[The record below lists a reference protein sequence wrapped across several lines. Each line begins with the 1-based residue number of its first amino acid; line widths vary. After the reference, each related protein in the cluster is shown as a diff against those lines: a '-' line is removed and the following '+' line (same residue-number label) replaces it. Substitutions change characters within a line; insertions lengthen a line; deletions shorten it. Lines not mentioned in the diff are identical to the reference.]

1 MSEHH
6 DGLPLPRRY
15 WAIAAWMLGFGMSNL
30 DGSIANVALPLIG
43 RALHTNP
50 ATAVWVVN
58 AFQIAT
64 AVFVLPMSSLAD
76 ILGYKRVF
84 QGGLLLFTLASLVCS
99 LASSL
104 EILIIGR
111 VLQGAAAGSM
121 VACLTSFMR
130 FNYPASMLGRG
141 VALNAMMLSITNA
154 AGPAVASAIL
164 SVAPWPW
171 LFAVNVP
178 IGLIALAMSVPTLA
192 PGQALGHRWD
202 VPSALLNGAVFV
214 LFIVG
219 VQGLG
224 STGDLLT
231 PGVEIGAAIAGSV
244 LLVRRQLTRPAPM
257 LGVDLLRIPLVSVS
271 VITSLF
277 CFVAQSMAVL
287 ALPFL
292 LFSQTAS
299 PVSSGLLMTVWPVGA
314 FLIAPFAGRLAD
326 RYPVGLLG
334 AIGMGL
340 FTAAMVGVVFA
351 PAHPAA
357 WDMAWR
363 IALCGVGFGFFG
375 PPNLR
380 AIVSSAPRERSGAA
394 GGLNTSFRLLGQA
407 SGTALV
413 AVLFRSLGGGH
424 ATTPALHLIFVIA
437 AVLAAIGGIVS
448 SARIGLRQAVP
459 ASQPG

>member
-1 MSEHH
+1 MSEAH
-6 DGLPLPRRY
+6 DGLPIPRRY
-15 WAIAAWMLGFGMSNL
+15 WAIAAWTLGFGMSNL
-30 DGSIANVALPLIG
+30 DSQIANVALPLIG
-43 RALHTNP
+43 RSLHTNS

-58 AFQIAT
+58 AFQLAT

-84 QGGLLLFTLASLVCS
+84 QGGLALFTVASLVCA
-99 LASSL
+99 LANSL
-104 EILIIGR
+104 EMLIVGR
-111 VLQGAAAGSM
+111 LLQGAAAGSM

-130 FNYPASMLGRG
+130 FTYPGSMLGRG
-141 VALNAMMLSITNA
+141 VAINAMLISVTGA

-171 LFAVNVP
+171 LFAINVP
-178 IGLIALAMSVPTLA
+178 VGLAALAMSVPTLA
-192 PGQALGHRWD
+192 PGQALGHKWD

-224 STGDLLT
+224 HAGALT
-231 PGVEIGAAIAGSV
+231 LPGLEIGAAALGAIV
-244 LLVRRQLTRPAPM
+244 LVRRQLSRHAPM
-257 LGVDLLRIPLVSVS
+257 LGVDLLRIPLVAASIVA
-271 VITSLF
+271 SLF
-277 CFVAQSMAVL
+277 CFVSQSMAMI

-292 LFSQTAS
+292 LFNQSGST
-299 PVSSGLLMTVWPVGA
+299 VSSGLLMSVWPIGA
-314 FLIAPFAGRLAD
+314 FLIAPVAGRMAD

-340 FTAAMVGVVFA
+340 FTLAMVLLVLA
-351 PAHPAA
+351 PVHPTA

-363 IALCGVGFGFFG
+363 IVICGVGFGFFG
-375 PPNLR
+375 PTNMR

-394 GGLNTSFRLLGQA
+394 GGLNTSARLLGQS

-413 AVLFRSLGGGH
+413 AVLFRALGGGH
-424 ATTPALHLIFVIA
+424 ATPGALQLIFTIA
-437 AVLAAIGGIVS
+437 AVLAALGAVVS
-448 SARIGLRQAVP
+448 TARIGLARPVEALRV
-459 ASQPG
+459 G

>member
-1 MSEHH
+1 MTAIHP
-6 DGLPLPRRY
+6 DGLPVPRRY
-15 WAIAAWMLGFGMSNL
+15 WAIAAWSLGFGMSNL

-43 RALHTNP
+43 RSLHTSP
-50 ATAVWVVN
+50 ATVVWVVN

-84 QGGLLLFTLASLVCS
+84 QGGLVLFTVASLVCS
-99 LASSL
+99 TAGSL
-104 EILIIGR
+104 DMLIVGR

-141 VALNAMMLSITNA
+141 IALNAMTLSVTGA
-154 AGPAVASAIL
+154 AGPAIASAIL

-171 LFAVNVP
+171 LFAINVP
-178 IGLIALAMSVPTLA
+178 IGLIALVLSVPTLA
-192 PGQALGHRWD
+192 TGQALGHPWD

-219 VQGLG
+219 FQGLG
-224 STGDLLT
+224 HAGVPLL
-231 PGVEIGAAIAGSV
+231 PAVEIGAAVLGAT
-244 LLVRRQLTRPAPM
+244 LLVRRQLSRPAPM
-257 LGVDLLRIPLVSVS
+257 LGVDLLKIPLVAASVAA
-271 VITSLF
+271 SLF
-277 CFVAQSMAVL
+277 CFVSQGMGLL

-292 LFSQTAS
+292 LFNQTGS
-299 PVSSGLLMTVWPVGA
+299 SVSSGLLLTAWPVGG
-314 FLIAPFAGRLAD
+314 FLVAPFAGRLAD

-334 AIGMGL
+334 TIGMGIFSL
-340 FTAAMVGVVFA
+340 AMVLVVLA
-351 PAHPAA
+351 PAHPSAL
-357 WDMAWR
+357 DMVWR
-363 IALCGVGFGFFG
+363 IALLGVGFGFFG

-407 SGTALV
+407 SGAALV
-413 AVLFRSLGGGH
+413 AVLFRTLAAGH
-424 ATTPALHLIFVIA
+424 ATPAALRLIFIIA
-437 AVLAAIGGIVS
+437 AVLAAIAAVVS
-448 SARIGLRQAVP
+448 SARIGMPRPRP
-459 ASQPG
+459 AP